1 MKDAFFFFFFFLSLC
16 RRSNKCTL
24 CPPRYLFQI
33 SGLIFF
39 FSSFNFRSASFVE
52 FVQLCLKKQ
61 PAERPTAEDLL
72 QVSYW
77 SVIKYV
83 S

>member
-1 MKDAFFFFFFFLSLC
+1 MYIVSSKVVTSNF
-16 RRSNKCTL
+16 RSN
-24 CPPRYLFQI
+24 LFI
-33 SGLIFF
+33 